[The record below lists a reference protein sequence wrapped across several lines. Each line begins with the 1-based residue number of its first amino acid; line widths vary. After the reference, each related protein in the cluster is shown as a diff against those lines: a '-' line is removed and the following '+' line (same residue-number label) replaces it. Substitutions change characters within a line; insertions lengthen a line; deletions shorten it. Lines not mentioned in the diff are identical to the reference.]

1 MVRDPPLGLASGKW
15 NEQGADVKEE
25 VTMYNSIRER
35 KTKAKEGNAGQDR
48 AMKNSREGF
57 VIARG
62 NSREGPRMAA
72 SLFSNRRETAAAKFD
87 INNIAKL
94 IRGQGK
100 GQNRSEQSRVDMFRH
115 WVDLTS

>member
-1 MVRDPPLGLASGKW
+1 MLRRLGLASGKW

-57 VIARG
+57 VIAREAIPG
-62 NSREGPRMAA
+62 KVREWLQVYFPIVER
-72 SLFSNRRETAAAKFD
+72 LPLLN
-87 INNIAKL
+87 L
-94 IRGQGK
+94 I
-100 GQNRSEQSRVDMFRH
+100 
-115 WVDLTS
+115 LIT